1 LFYLCGVLIHD
12 SSAVILRLL
21 LRSLLLIN
29 PLVNLSVLVLYYFRL
44 LRSLRYLL
52 FLDQIASVQK
62 HLFIKLL
69 LFKLTLKIL
78 KVLLLIDFLLQLL
91 LLLLRLANSSL

>member
-1 LFYLCGVLIHD
+1 LFYLCGILIHD
-12 SSAVILRLL
+12 GSAVILRLL

-52 FLDQIASVQK
+52 LLDQIASVQK